1 MMHVEEYDFSINEF
15 KLRFKDGFDT
25 RPYNIIDYGPHSKS
39 PVHGR
44 SPVSADTYRDIVIL
58 YNKNDDKIERLAK
71 RLESNLKNG
80 YRGFSL
86 IFPGFNKVFNL
97 NVNILSYPFDK
108 YDPENIYGTFED
120 QCAGSIDT
128 CFPLIILPK
137 VNKAFMT
144 AFTIGPRPSS

>member
-71 RLESNLKNG
+71 RLEGDLKNG
-80 YRGFSL
+80 YRGSSR
-86 IFPGFNKVFNL
+86 IFPGFNKVFDL
-97 NVNILSYPFDK
+97 NVDILLHPFDK
-108 YDPENIYGTFED
+108 YDPENIYRTFED
-120 QCAGSIDT
+120 RCVEPINT

-137 VNKAFMT
+137 VNKG
-144 AFTIGPRPSS
+144 IYDSCHKCLYLL